1 MAKKKPYLHAA
12 PYKYHNIIK
21 SRRGDSSISVF
32 CTFPFWPLRGC
43 GAPSEDTSSYTWLHP
58 AVLLAVR
65 GKVTV
70 KVAACYREMEGGGGG
85 NESVWERRKHRGM
98 KGGRER
104 KKRSE

>member
-12 PYKYHNIIK
+12 RYKYHNIIK

-43 GAPSEDTSSYTWLHP
+43 RAPSEDTSSYTWLHP
-58 AVLLAVR
+58 AVLLAER

-70 KVAACYREMEGGGGG
+70 KVAECYREMEGGGG
-85 NESVWERRKHRGM
+85 NKSVWERRKHRGM

-104 KKRSE
+104 KKRNE

>member
-58 AVLLAVR
+58 AVLLAER

-70 KVAACYREMEGGGGG
+70 KVAACYREMEGGGKRVCVG
-85 NESVWERRKHRGM
+85 EKEAQRDE
-98 KGGRER
+98 GREG
-104 KKRSE
+104 EEEEE